1 VADWFDTIVTNR
13 GFDLVVGAILATIGG
28 YVATLIQES
37 RHRKA
42 VRQGLG
48 TILHAELISETPRDD
63 PIYRNPDQAMRI
75 SLRSVPHL
83 LAPGILDPS
92 RHQHLMMDL
101 IFLAS
106 VVDQFNE
113 RAMLWDQAFAAGA
126 DDAKLQSLYNSLQS
140 SNWDYRD
147 IHANV
152 LVQLWQLGP
161 PMPLS
166 NTYEQPGLRDKFE
179 RWRTRKVRQ
188 AWIDYQNREKTQRNE
203 LAQIFAPPPAVEQ
216 GDPASPD
223 SV

>member
-161 PMPLS
+161 QCRFLIRTSSQASEISSSDGAPGRCVKLGLTIRTARKPSVMSWRKSSRHPL
-166 NTYEQPGLRDKFE
+166 P
-179 RWRTRKVRQ
+179 
-188 AWIDYQNREKTQRNE
+188 
-203 LAQIFAPPPAVEQ
+203 
-216 GDPASPD
+216 
-223 SV
+223 